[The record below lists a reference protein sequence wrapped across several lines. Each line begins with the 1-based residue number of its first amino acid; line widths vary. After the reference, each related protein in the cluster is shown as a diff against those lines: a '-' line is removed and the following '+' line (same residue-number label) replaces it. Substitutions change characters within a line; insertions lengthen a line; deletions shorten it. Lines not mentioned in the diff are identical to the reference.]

1 MRSSTETII
10 GALRVLANDIQSEEG
25 VANAAIAEPAVRMEV
40 ICDAVA
46 FQLWNAAIAE
56 AADRMEELCSE
67 LLFQKQLAKK
77 YVEAGKICAKI
88 YIARN
93 ISLSEKCVVSA
104 LAEIDKIYR
113 TQYDED

>member
-1 MRSSTETII
+1 MRISTEALIE
-10 GALRVLANDIQSEEG
+10 ALRILANEIQSEDG
-25 VANAAIAEPAVRMEV
+25 VTSAAIE
-40 ICDAVA
+40 
-46 FQLWNAAIAE
+46 E

-67 LLFQKQLAKK
+67 LLFQKQLAEK

-104 LAEIDKIYR
+104 LAEIDKLYR
-113 TQYDED
+113 THHNEN